1 MEWSPQFAMK
11 AYLHSLQLSRR
22 EDNTSS
28 YGSTKLVEPKC
39 MEFISAL
46 AAGKQAKLMVEITTQ
61 GITPLTISL
70 AVAAK
75 QTGGKLI
82 CILPH
87 HHQQQNFINKC
98 RNHDLHLPDLQ
109 DLEDVIEFVPGNP
122 FQVAMQYKKI
132 DFLAVDGKLEGH
144 LKLLEMVDLNPSGC
158 LIVGHN
164 LQYREYEVSFGQVLN
179 RKKGI
184 DCVSLPIGEGMELTR
199 IESFTKRK
207 CRRFKRFHV
216 IFEN

>member
-98 RNHDLHLPDLQ
+98 RNHDLSSRSSR
-109 DLEDVIEFVPGNP
+109 
-122 FQVAMQYKKI
+122 
-132 DFLAVDGKLEGH
+132 
-144 LKLLEMVDLNPSGC
+144 SGRC
-158 LIVGHN
+158 
-164 LQYREYEVSFGQVLN
+164 
-179 RKKGI
+179 
-184 DCVSLPIGEGMELTR
+184 D
-199 IESFTKRK
+199 
-207 CRRFKRFHV
+207 
-216 IFEN
+216 